1 MSRNT
6 DSGFTLV
13 ELLVAMSIMALGL
26 SVVATTLTRR
36 GSNFE
41 ARKIAREIVALA
53 RETRYRASHDG
64 RPGTLIFDSTE
75 RTLANEAGDL
85 IDFPEPFEVEMAS
98 AGSAGAGRIA
108 FYPGG
113 ASSGGQVRLTSSQIE
128 ILIKVDWLTSHIDMV
143 EVSP

>member
-1 MSRNT
+1 MSRNAE
-6 DSGFTLV
+6 SGFTLI

-26 SVVATTLTRR
+26 SVVTTTLMRR

-41 ARKIAREIVALA
+41 ARKIAREIVTLA
-53 RETRYRASHDG
+53 RETRYRANHEG

-75 RTLANEAGDL
+75 RTLSNEAGRL
-85 IDFPEPFEVEMAS
+85 LNLPEPFQVEMESAAS
-98 AGSAGAGRIA
+98 AGSGRIA

-113 ASSGGQVRLTSSQIE
+113 ISSGGQVRLTSSQIE
-128 ILIKVDWLTSHIDMV
+128 IVVKVDWLTSHIDMV